1 MQKKVKAIK
10 AKVRD
15 IAPRPRGQ
23 TENTNWDL
31 RSYPMEETI
40 GIEIRAQSE
49 FGES

>member
-15 IAPRPRGQ
+15 IAPRGQ
-23 TENTNWDL
+23 TENTTRDL
-31 RSYPMEETI
+31 RSYPMEETT
-40 GIEIRAQSE
+40 GIEIMAQSE